1 MLQHL
6 RENGARIT
14 FERVIFEGLILKPKA
29 RTLNVV
35 LYYSSSQ
42 RYMRFLTFDP
52 TDLLHIFLQSSSLF
66 KLIFMKSI
74 LSVTDRSW
82 CSKRFNFAIIQ

>member
-6 RENGARIT
+6 RENGARMT

-35 LYYSSSQ
+35 LYYSSS
-42 RYMRFLTFDP
+42 
-52 TDLLHIFLQSSSLF
+52 HA
-66 KLIFMKSI
+66 
-74 LSVTDRSW
+74 LS
-82 CSKRFNFAIIQ
+82 NF

>member
-6 RENGARIT
+6 RENSARMT

-52 TDLLHIFLQSSSLF
+52 TISFIYFSKVRHFLNLF
-66 KLIFMKSI
+66 L
-74 LSVTDRSW
+74 
-82 CSKRFNFAIIQ
+82 